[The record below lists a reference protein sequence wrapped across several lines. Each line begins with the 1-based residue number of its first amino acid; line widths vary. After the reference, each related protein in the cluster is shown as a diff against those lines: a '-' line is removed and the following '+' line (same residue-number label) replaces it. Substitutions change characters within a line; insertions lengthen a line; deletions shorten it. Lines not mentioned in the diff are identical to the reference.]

1 MATLLPANRV
11 SGLRFSAGKL
21 VVLLADGREVRIPLA
36 FYPTLAKAKPQ
47 QRNDWELIG
56 PDKGFHWRQ
65 LDLDLSVD
73 GLIDLFDILAPEL
86 DAHGGI
92 AIGGKDVQGVAA
104 HAKVPAGEVLIVA
117 LVIDLGQVA
126 QQGIAAVG
134 AAHTQVHHSL
144 VELLR

>member
-73 GLIDLFDILAPEL
+73 GLIHGLRQLIPRPPIGLA
-86 DAHGGI
+86 
-92 AIGGKDVQGVAA
+92 
-104 HAKVPAGEVLIVA
+104 
-117 LVIDLGQVA
+117 
-126 QQGIAAVG
+126 
-134 AAHTQVHHSL
+134 
-144 VELLR
+144 RRR